1 MTRLRGRT
9 PAIWM
14 PVAWA
19 FLAGCTQG
27 ALQME
32 VWYASV
38 DVTEFTQEE
47 EDYVSDYYNVGMR
60 SWEPHG
66 SINIEIAGGGK
77 VAKNDKALVFGGV
90 RIRKYNGVLRLEHKD
105 TGTYSAGSYVPLV
118 TDEDK
123 GWYDLIEQTD
133 VEVFFRAV
141 GWAEGV
147 QGTGTMGLKFIDAPV
162 YDFDKNT
169 AFMESA
175 FLLTFGGA
183 VDAVIP
189 FGKTGVSLRL
199 GAEGSAEIPL
209 AYGAGYSVK
218 LAYSERKTLILI
230 GYRHRTWNYI
240 WCPDVDLYPKD
251 YRFSTESKG
260 FFISTMLQ
268 F

>member
-1 MTRLRGRT
+1 
-9 PAIWM
+9 M
-14 PVAWA
+14 PVVWA

-47 EDYVSDYYNVGMR
+47 EEEEYTDYYGVGMR
-60 SWEPHG
+60 SWEPRG
-66 SINIEIAGGGK
+66 SIEIEIAGGAKAKVGK
-77 VAKNDKALVFGGV
+77 KTSKALLFGGV
-90 RIRKYNGVLRLEHKD
+90 RLRKYNGVLRLEHKVTD
-105 TGTYSAGSYVPLV
+105 VYSEGSYVPLT

-123 GWYDLIEQTD
+123 GWVDVIEQTD

-141 GWAEGV
+141 GWAEGI
-147 QGTGTMGLKFIDAPV
+147 QGTGTMGLKFIDAPA
-162 YDFDKNT
+162 YNFDENE
-169 AFMESA
+169 AYMESA

-183 VDAVIP
+183 LDAVIP

-199 GAEGSAEIPL
+199 GAEGSVELPI
-209 AYGAGYSVK
+209 AYGGGYSVK
-218 LAYSERKTLILI
+218 LGYSERKTLILI

-240 WCPDVDLYPKD
+240 FCPDASSYPDD
-251 YRFSTESKG
+251 YRFSTESSG
-260 FFISTMLQ
+260 IFISTMLQ